1 MPSDPFAGI
10 SVYLSEPQIA
20 VIQGIKPDIVAIIQQ
35 ILTNTP
41 LSEDILDEFI
51 NMTTFDEASLASFD
65 EAFRQQAAFQ
75 QFGKKSNKINNMSNE
90 ELKRKLHSVGINV
103 TKLSSKGKR
112 LPLTRKEMEKKA
124 IMFKNLQLRAKKY
137 KIKLMY
143 KSKLRGYVYKSYNRL
158 MNDIN
163 RKLGKNK
170 FGS

>member
-1 MPSDPFAGI
+1 
-10 SVYLSEPQIA
+10 
-20 VIQGIKPDIVAIIQQ
+20 
-35 ILTNTP
+35 
-41 LSEDILDEFI
+41 
-51 NMTTFDEASLASFD
+51 
-65 EAFRQQAAFQ
+65 
-75 QFGKKSNKINNMSNE
+75 MSNE

-137 KIKLMY
+137 NIKLMY
-143 KSKLRGYVYKSYNRL
+143 KSKLRGYVYKSYTRL